1 MYISLSPLFTGGSTD
16 ADIATGSSSDDEAPT
31 VDSKYNAHYV
41 STIMHLI
48 LAVTTSNS
56 ISVHSLI
63 INIPQFKWFTN
74 YRACQLDR
82 ELPCKPCAAVL
93 CM

>member
-1 MYISLSPLFTGGSTD
+1 MRISPQAVAVTMKPLLLTVSNTHYI
-16 ADIATGSSSDDEAPT
+16 
-31 VDSKYNAHYV
+31 

-74 YRACQLDR
+74 YHACQLDR
-82 ELPCKPCAAVL
+82 ELPCKSCTAV
-93 CM
+93 